1 MPPRLHRYY
10 GAGYLHFITFSCY
23 HRRQLLGTPQRRH
36 LFLKLLEQV
45 RRSYKFVVVGYVAMP
60 EHVHL
65 LLSEPERANPSVVVQ
80 VLKQRFARRLLRAKR
95 TRQNGLQRTL
105 WEAEGEDHV
114 WQRRFYDFVVYSE
127 HKRVEKLRYM
137 HQNPVKRGL
146 VLEPEQWRWSSFR
159 FYTYG
164 ERGPVLVNE
173 QKPAALK
180 LRGRAAAVANRTAG

>member
-45 RRSYKFVVVGYVAMP
+45 RRSYKFVVVGYVVMP

-65 LLSEPERANPSVVVQ
+65 LLSEPERTNPSVVVQ

-95 TRQNGLQRTL
+95 TRQHGLQRTL

-137 HQNPVKRGL
+137 HQNPAKRGL

>member
-1 MPPRLHRYY
+1 MPARLHRYY

-23 HRRQLLGTPQRRH
+23 HRRQLLKTPQRRD

-45 RRSYKFVVVGYVAMP
+45 RLSYRFVVVGYVVMP

-80 VLKQRFARRLLRAKR
+80 VLKQRFARQVLRANRKR
-95 TRQNGLQRTL
+95 RDTSQPTL
-105 WEAEGEDHV
+105 WDADGEEHV
-114 WQRRFYDFVVYSE
+114 WQRRFYDFVVWSE

-137 HQNPVKRGL
+137 HNNPVKRGL
-146 VLEPEQWRWSSFR
+146 VLEPEQWPWSSFR

-164 ERGPVLVNE
+164 EPGPVLMNE
-173 QKPAALK
+173 KKPAKLQ
-180 LRGRAAAVANRTAG
+180 LRGRASLGAQSSS